1 MIEQAFK
8 SRTPA
13 QNISGKWQRISF
25 LVLILA
31 FILTSTII
39 VLLWQRAAHAA
50 SSSGDWPTYL
60 NNNGRQ
66 GFNGAETIINP
77 SSAPHLKLHW
87 TDAGKGAIFSQPV
100 ESNGRIYWGS
110 LDGYE
115 HATNLNGIQV
125 WQQFLGRTT
134 PNCNSRVPLGVVST
148 ATVASVPVNGT
159 TTSVVFV
166 GGGNANFYALNASS
180 GAVIWRTSLG
190 APSSNRFIWDSP
202 AVYNGSA
209 YIGIA
214 SIGDC
219 PLVQG
224 QLFQMNVSTG
234 AIQHIFNVVPNG
246 CIGGGIWGSPTIDE
260 GAGALYF
267 ATGNPGGCSTKNP
280 YTFALV
286 KLRASD
292 LSVMSSWQVPVAERT
307 KDSDFGS
314 TPTLFQATINGS
326 VHSLVG
332 VANKNGIYYAF
343 DRTAIN
349 HGPIWTAKIAIAGD
363 CPECGDGSISP
374 SAWDGNRLYVAGG
387 KTTINGSGCPGSL
400 RALNPATGAFIWQ
413 HCMKN
418 GAVIGAV
425 SLVPGV
431 AVAVEGS
438 YLVLVASASGN
449 TLFTYRGSTTTSHF
463 YGAAS
468 ISHGV
473 VYIGNKDKKLYA
485 LGT

>member
-1 MIEQAFK
+1 MDEQS
-8 SRTPA
+8 SRPGASA
-13 QNISGKWQRISF
+13 QHIFRKWHRISSRA
-25 LVLILA
+25 LTLA
-31 FILTSTII
+31 FMLTSTIFI
-39 VLLWQRAAHAA
+39 LPWQQAAYGA
-50 SSSGDWPTYL
+50 SGDWSTYL

-66 GFNGAETIINP
+66 GFNGVETTINP

-87 TDAGKGAIFSQPV
+87 TDAGGGAIFSQPV

-110 LDGYE
+110 FDGYE

-125 WQQFLGRTT
+125 WQQFLGQTL

-148 ATVASVPVNGT
+148 ATVASVSINGKL
-159 TTSVVFV
+159 TSVVFV

-180 GAVIWRTSLG
+180 GAVICKTVLG
-190 APSSNRFIWDSP
+190 TPSSNRFIWSSP

-209 YIGIA
+209 YIGVA

-224 QLFQMNVSTG
+224 QIFQINVSTG

-246 CIGGGIWGSPTIDE
+246 CTGGGIWGSPTIDE
-260 GAGALYF
+260 EAGALYF
-267 ATGNPGGCSTKNP
+267 ATGNPNRCAMKDP
-280 YTFALV
+280 YTIALV

-292 LSVMSSWQVPVAERT
+292 LSVISSWQVPVAQRT

-326 VHSLVG
+326 LRSLVG
-332 VANKNGIYYAF
+332 VANKNGIYYVF
-343 DRTAIN
+343 DRLTISS
-349 HGPIWTAKIAIAGD
+349 GPIWEAKIAMGGD

-374 SAWDGNRLYVAGG
+374 SAWDGSKLYVAGG
-387 KTTINGSGCPGSL
+387 KTSINGSACPGSL

-431 AVAVEGS
+431 AVVIEGS
-438 YLVLVASASGN
+438 YLILVATASGN
-449 TLFTYRGSTTTSHF
+449 TLFTYTGSTTTSHF

-473 VYIGNKDKKLYA
+473 LYIGNKDKKLYA